1 MINLEKQN
9 ASDIVRLT
17 SSKAVRYSRQHK
29 EETHNRLLKKAAEE
43 FQRNG
48 VQGTGIAPLMGQLGL
63 THGGFYAHFDSKN
76 ELIAEAT
83 GPMFED
89 GLSRRMLAAAAA
101 APKGKAVRALVTHYL
116 SPEHR
121 DSPQGCALAGLAG
134 EMARQ
139 PEPVR
144 NAYISAMNHRLERI
158 AALLPGDDEKARFD
172 RARLLMAGMAGTM
185 MIAKAMTD
193 RDVSDHFLE
202 QARAVYVG
210 AFESVPQRKGT
221 KG

>member
-1 MINLEKQN
+1 M
-9 ASDIVRLT
+9 
-17 SSKAVRYSRQHK
+17 RYSRRHK
-29 EETHNRLLKKAAEE
+29 EQTHNRLLKKAAEE
-43 FQRNG
+43 FRRNG
-48 VQGTGIAPLMGQLGL
+48 VQSTGIAPLMGRLGL

-89 GLSRRMLAAAAA
+89 GLSRRMLAAAEA
-101 APKGKAVRALVTHYL
+101 APKGNAVRTIVTHYL

-121 DSPQGCALAGLAG
+121 DSREGCPLAGLAG

-144 NAYISAMNHRLERI
+144 NAYMSALNHRLKRI
-158 AALLPGDDEKARFD
+158 AALLPGDDEKTRFD
-172 RARLLMAGMAGTM
+172 RARLLVAGMAGTM

-193 RDVSDHFLE
+193 REVSDHFLE
-202 QARAVYVG
+202 QARAFYAA
-210 AFESVPQRKGT
+210 AFESAPQRKAT

>member
-1 MINLEKQN
+1 M
-9 ASDIVRLT
+9 
-17 SSKAVRYSRQHK
+17 RYSRQHK
-29 EETHNRLLKKAAEE
+29 QQTHNRLLKKAAEE
-43 FQRNG
+43 FRRNG

-89 GLSRRMLAAAAA
+89 ALSRRMLAAAEA
-101 APKGKAVRALVTHYL
+101 APKGKAVRAIVTHYL

-121 DSPQGCALAGLAG
+121 DNPEGCALAGLAG
-134 EMARQ
+134 EMARH

-144 NAYISAMNHRLERI
+144 NAYMSALNHRLKRI

-172 RARLLMAGMAGTM
+172 RARLLVAGMAGTM

-193 RDVSDHFLE
+193 RDVSDHFLQ
-202 QARAVYVG
+202 QARAFYAA
-210 AFESVPQRKGT
+210 AFESAPQRKAT
-221 KG
+221 KA

>member
-1 MINLEKQN
+1 M
-9 ASDIVRLT
+9 
-17 SSKAVRYSRQHK
+17 RYSRRHK

-43 FQRNG
+43 FRRNG
-48 VQGTGIAPLMGQLGL
+48 VQGTGIAPLMGRLGL

-89 GLSRRMLAAAAA
+89 ALSRRMLAAAEA
-101 APKGKAVRALVTHYL
+101 APKGKAVRAIVTHYL

-121 DSPQGCALAGLAG
+121 DSREGCALASLAG

-144 NAYISAMNHRLERI
+144 DAYMSALNHRLKRI
-158 AALLPGDDEKARFD
+158 AALLPGDNEKSRFD
-172 RARLLMAGMAGTM
+172 RARLLVAGMAGTM

-193 RDVSDHFLE
+193 REVSDHFLQ
-202 QARAVYVG
+202 QARAFYTT
-210 AFESVPQRKGT
+210 AFE
-221 KG
+221 

>member
-1 MINLEKQN
+1 
-9 ASDIVRLT
+9 
-17 SSKAVRYSRQHK
+17 
-29 EETHNRLLKKAAEE
+29 
-43 FQRNG
+43 
-48 VQGTGIAPLMGQLGL
+48 MGRLGL

-89 GLSRRMLAAAAA
+89 ALSRRMLAAAEA
-101 APKGKAVRALVTHYL
+101 APKGKAGRAIVTHYL

-121 DSPQGCALAGLAG
+121 DSREGCALAGLAG

-144 NAYISAMNHRLERI
+144 NAYMSALNHRLKRI

-172 RARLLMAGMAGTM
+172 RARLLVAGMAGTM

-193 RDVSDHFLE
+193 REVSDHFLE
-202 QARAVYVG
+202 QARAFYAA
-210 AFESVPQRKGT
+210 AFETAPQRKAT
-221 KG
+221 KA

>member
-1 MINLEKQN
+1 M
-9 ASDIVRLT
+9 
-17 SSKAVRYSRQHK
+17 RYSRQHK

-43 FQRNG
+43 FRRNG
-48 VQGTGIAPLMGQLGL
+48 VQSTGIAPLMGQLGL

-76 ELIAEAT
+76 ELIAQAT
-83 GPMFED
+83 VPMFED
-89 GLSRRMLAAAAA
+89 RLARRMLAAAEA
-101 APKGKAVRALVTHYL
+101 APKGKAVRAIVTHYL
-116 SPEHR
+116 SPQHR
-121 DSPQGCALAGLAG
+121 DSPEGCALAGLAG

-144 NAYISAMNHRLERI
+144 NAYISAMNDRLKRI

-172 RARLLMAGMAGTM
+172 QARLLMTGMAGTM

-202 QARAVYVG
+202 QARAFYVA
-210 AFESVPQRKGT
+210 AFESAPQQKAT
-221 KG
+221 KA

>member
-1 MINLEKQN
+1 M
-9 ASDIVRLT
+9 
-17 SSKAVRYSRQHK
+17 RYSRRHK

-43 FQRNG
+43 FRRNG
-48 VQGTGIAPLMGQLGL
+48 VQGTGIAPLMGRLGL

-89 GLSRRMLAAAAA
+89 ALSRRMLAAAEA
-101 APKGKAVRALVTHYL
+101 APKGKAVRAIVTHYL

-121 DSPQGCALAGLAG
+121 DSREGCALAGLAG

-144 NAYISAMNHRLERI
+144 NAYMSALNHRLKRI

-172 RARLLMAGMAGTM
+172 RARLLVAGVAGGM
-185 MIAKAMTD
+185 MIAKGLTE
-193 RDVSDHFLE
+193 RGGKE
-202 QARAVYVG
+202 QLFQKAPALFS
-210 AFESVPQRKGT
+210 AAP
-221 KG
+221 

>member
-1 MINLEKQN
+1 M
-9 ASDIVRLT
+9 
-17 SSKAVRYSRQHK
+17 RYSRRHK

-43 FQRNG
+43 FRRNG
-48 VQGTGIAPLMGQLGL
+48 VQGTGIAPLMGRLGL

-89 GLSRRMLAAAAA
+89 ALSRRMLAAAEA
-101 APKGKAVRALVTHYL
+101 APKGKAVRAIVTHYL

-121 DSPQGCALAGLAG
+121 DSREGCALAGLAG

-144 NAYISAMNHRLERI
+144 NAYMSALNHRLKRI

-172 RARLLMAGMAGTM
+172 RARLLMAGMAGTV

-193 RDVSDHFLE
+193 REVSDHFLE
-202 QARAVYVG
+202 QARAFYAA
-210 AFESVPQRKGT
+210 AFESAPQRKTT
-221 KG
+221 KA

>member
-1 MINLEKQN
+1 M
-9 ASDIVRLT
+9 
-17 SSKAVRYSRQHK
+17 RYSRRHK

-89 GLSRRMLAAAAA
+89 GLSRRMLAAAEA

-144 NAYISAMNHRLERI
+144 NAYISALNHRLKRI
-158 AALLPGDDEKARFD
+158 AALLRGDDEKARFD
-172 RARLLMAGMAGTM
+172 QARLLMAGMAGTM

-202 QARAVYVG
+202 QAQAFYAA
-210 AFESVPQRKGT
+210 AFESAPQRKTT
-221 KG
+221 KA

>member
-1 MINLEKQN
+1 M
-9 ASDIVRLT
+9 
-17 SSKAVRYSRQHK
+17 RYSRRHK

-43 FQRNG
+43 FRRNG
-48 VQGTGIAPLMGQLGL
+48 VQSTGIAPLMGRLGL

-76 ELIAEAT
+76 ELVAEAT

-89 GLSRRMLAAAAA
+89 GLSRRMLAAAEA

-139 PEPVR
+139 PGPVR
-144 NAYISAMNHRLERI
+144 NAYVSAMNHQLKRI
-158 AALLPGDDEKARFD
+158 AALLPGDNEKARFD
-172 RARLLMAGMAGTM
+172 RARLLMAGMAGTL

-202 QARAVYVG
+202 QARAFYAA
-210 AFESVPQRKGT
+210 AFESAPQRKDT
-221 KG
+221 

>member
-1 MINLEKQN
+1 M
-9 ASDIVRLT
+9 
-17 SSKAVRYSRQHK
+17 RYSRQHK

-43 FQRNG
+43 FRRNG
-48 VQGTGIAPLMGQLGL
+48 VQSTGIAPLMGRLGL

-89 GLSRRMLAAAAA
+89 GLSRRMLAAAEA
-101 APKGKAVRALVTHYL
+101 APKGNAVRTIVTHYL
-116 SPEHR
+116 SQEHR

-139 PEPVR
+139 PQPVR
-144 NAYISAMNHRLERI
+144 NAYISAMNHRLKRI
-158 AALLPGDDEKARFD
+158 AALLPGEDEKARFAQ
-172 RARLLMAGMAGTM
+172 ARLLVAGMAGTM

-202 QARAVYVG
+202 QARAFYAA
-210 AFESVPQRKGT
+210 AFESAPQRKAT

>member
-1 MINLEKQN
+1 M
-9 ASDIVRLT
+9 
-17 SSKAVRYSRQHK
+17 RYSRQHK

-43 FQRNG
+43 FRRNG
-48 VQGTGIAPLMGQLGL
+48 VQGTGIAPLMGRLGL

-83 GPMFED
+83 GPMFD
-89 GLSRRMLAAAAA
+89 DSLSCRMLAAAEA
-101 APKGKAVRALVTHYL
+101 APKGNAVRTIVTHYL

-139 PEPVR
+139 PQPVR
-144 NAYISAMNHRLERI
+144 NAYISAMDHRLRRI
-158 AALLPGDDEKARFD
+158 AALLPGEDEKARFD
-172 RARLLMAGMAGTM
+172 RARLLVAGMAGTM
-185 MIAKAMTD
+185 MIAKTMTD

-202 QARAVYVG
+202 QARTFYTG
-210 AFESVPQRKGT
+210 AFESAPQRKAT
-221 KG
+221 